1 MRAALWLLSLFAV
14 AVAVAL
20 FAGNNQGTV
29 TLYWP
34 PSRIDPSLNLVLL
47 LLAGLWQRSV
57 AEPGAAAAG
66 RQLRHMARGAARIG
80 RAAGIAAPGAPLA
93 PAAKRAR
100 HARRAAR
107 CADPYA
113 RRPLPAR
120 AQDRRGRAGARTGPG
135 RQRGRRHAPCA
146 PTARAGPH
154 DCRRILAC
162 AARPRAARKPLASG
176 PATDPGRRQRERAGT
191 ARRHTDA

>member
-1 MRAALWLLSLFAV
+1 MRAALWLLSLFAL

-34 PSRIDPSLNLVLL
+34 PYRIDLSLNLVLL
-47 LLAGLWQRSV
+47 LLACSFAIWHAALLPFPPLLELPPPALPHRPV
-57 AEPGAAAAG
+57 ADPGAAAAG
-66 RQLRHMARGAARIG
+66 LQLRHMARGAARIG

-120 AQDRRGRAGARTGPG
+120 AQDRRSRARARTGPG

-162 AARPRAARKPLASG
+162 AARPRAA
-176 PATDPGRRQRERAGT
+176 
-191 ARRHTDA
+191 